1 MKPFLS
7 SLSEIEERLA
17 SAQYSGLIRLKQIS
31 EKRQFIEERISE
43 VTRALK
49 NAELNLK
56 EFKESN
62 RRVERSPSLKLDE
75 SRLEREVSLQTTL
88 YMTLK
93 SQFEN
98 VKIEEKIK
106 TSDDGKGILITNDA
120 IEQISSLL
128 KNQTDKK
135 VLRVGVRSGGCS
147 GMSYT
152 MDFIGGDEINADDK
166 VYDYSLSAEQ
176 TFKVICDP
184 KSLLYIYG
192 MQLDFSKDLIGG
204 GFNFVNPNA
213 SQTCGCGSSFAV

>member
-1 MKPFLS
+1 M
-7 SLSEIEERLA
+7 
-17 SAQYSGLIRLKQIS
+17 
-31 EKRQFIEERISE
+31 
-43 VTRALK
+43 
-49 NAELNLK
+49 
-56 EFKESN
+56 
-62 RRVERSPSLKLDE
+62 
-75 SRLEREVSLQTTL
+75 
-88 YMTLK
+88 
-93 SQFEN
+93 EN

-128 KNQTDKK
+128 KNQIDKK
-135 VLRVGVRSGGCS
+135 ALRVGVRSGGCS

-152 MDFIGGDEINADDK
+152 MDFINEEEINSDDK
-166 VYDYSLSAEQ
+166 VYDYSLSSEQ
-176 TFKVICDP
+176 IFKVVCDP

>member
-1 MKPFLS
+1 M
-7 SLSEIEERLA
+7 
-17 SAQYSGLIRLKQIS
+17 
-31 EKRQFIEERISE
+31 
-43 VTRALK
+43 
-49 NAELNLK
+49 
-56 EFKESN
+56 
-62 RRVERSPSLKLDE
+62 
-75 SRLEREVSLQTTL
+75 
-88 YMTLK
+88 
-93 SQFEN
+93 EN

-128 KNQTDKK
+128 KSQSDKK
-135 VLRVGVRSGGCS
+135 ALRVGVRSGGCS

-152 MDFIGGDEINADDK
+152 MDFIGGDEINSDDK
-166 VYDYSLSAEQ
+166 VYDYSLSSEQ
-176 TFKVICDP
+176 TFQVICDP

>member
-1 MKPFLS
+1 M
-7 SLSEIEERLA
+7 
-17 SAQYSGLIRLKQIS
+17 
-31 EKRQFIEERISE
+31 
-43 VTRALK
+43 
-49 NAELNLK
+49 
-56 EFKESN
+56 
-62 RRVERSPSLKLDE
+62 
-75 SRLEREVSLQTTL
+75 
-88 YMTLK
+88 
-93 SQFEN
+93 EN

-120 IEQISSLL
+120 IEQIFSLL

-135 VLRVGVRSGGCS
+135 ALRVGVRSGGCS

-152 MDFIGGDEINADDK
+152 MDFISNDQINTDDK
-166 VYDYSLSAEQ
+166 EYDYSLSSEQ
-176 TFKVICDP
+176 TFKVVCDP